1 MDSLD
6 TIQSSFGIL
15 WNLLAETLLERAF
28 RRDLPAFRAP
38 LMSQQS
44 VDRIFVL
51 LFSRREIYLFKS
63 SSLYDV
69 IHFWSLF
76 TLGRRLMRT
85 LTSNRLDKMAVSV
98 TRLRSVRILWTQ
110 FSAKILWKI
119 LCQRRIS
126 SLFQCVL
133 DVSQWT
139 CRDWQTLEFERRN
152 LVLPAKSSLEASP
165 LPENFLDAK
174 FSRKARWA
182 SRLLFETVAFR
193 YLFGGQCVS
202 HSIHS
207 IFVSLSFSVGV
218 LSTRMFTLFSII
230 LHFLSSLFFILK
242 CFASFSH
249 LKFSLF
255 FQIV

>member
-139 CRDWQTLEFERRN
+139 CRDWQTLEFEREGTWFCLQN
-152 LVLPAKSSLEASP
+152 LHLKPLHYRRTFLTQNFRGRHAEHRDCCSKQSHFATFSAAS
-165 LPENFLDAK
+165 
-174 FSRKARWA
+174 
-182 SRLLFETVAFR
+182 AFR
-193 YLFGGQCVS
+193 TQSTQSLSLSLSLSVFSPREC
-202 HSIHS
+202 
-207 IFVSLSFSVGV
+207 SLSF
-218 LSTRMFTLFSII
+218 
-230 LHFLSSLFFILK
+230 
-242 CFASFSH
+242 
-249 LKFSLF
+249 
-255 FQIV
+255 Q